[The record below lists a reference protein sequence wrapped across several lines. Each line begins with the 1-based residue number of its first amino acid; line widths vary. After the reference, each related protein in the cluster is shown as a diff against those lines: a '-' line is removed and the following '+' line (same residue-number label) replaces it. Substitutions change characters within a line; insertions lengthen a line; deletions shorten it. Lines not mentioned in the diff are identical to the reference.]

1 MEMKQL
7 TTFTGEPLVIL
18 LVEDNPS
25 HTELIRRSLQDHR
38 VANHIY
44 HVSDGEAALN
54 YLFHREPYADVERNP
69 RPHLIL
75 LDLRLPKVDGL
86 EVLREI
92 KSYEALC
99 RIPVVIVTTS
109 EAERDM
115 LQAYDNHANSY
126 LVKPVDF
133 DQFTQL
139 MNNLGFY
146 WLGWN
151 RHPWKP
157 EPK

>member
-1 MEMKQL
+1 MQGAP
-7 TTFTGEPLVIL
+7 FVIL

-38 VANHIY
+38 IANRIY

-54 YLFHREPYADVERNP
+54 YLFRKGAFADRKSSP
-69 RPHLIL
+69 QPHLIL

-92 KSYEALC
+92 KSDEELR

-109 EAERDM
+109 EAERDIV
-115 LQAYDNHANSY
+115 QAYDNYANSY

-139 MNNLGFY
+139 MHDLGFY

-151 RHPWKP
+151 RHPWVP
-157 EPK
+157 EGE